1 MLERGD
7 APVSFSEDMNRLKGI
22 VAEFETGQLG
32 MEESLTRF
40 EEGVSLIKN
49 CREFLENAKR
59 KVELLTKPDA

>member
-1 MLERGD
+1 MN
-7 APVSFSEDMNRLKGI
+7 FSADMDRLKGI
-22 VAEFETGQLG
+22 VAEFEAGQLG

-59 KVELLTKPDA
+59 KVELLTKQEP